1 MTTEVSCKR
10 PRESSESASNVEAN
24 DRHLTIL
31 IIDGRESYHGVGAFL
46 VSDADAPTH
55 LRALFRAAAPRNRVY
70 EFVDLQGA
78 WEECELVAENC
89 NWDFRDLNEE
99 VAKMQMQEVVSWLNE
114 SIFESPRLR
123 PGNSNIDVIITL
135 VGK

>member
-55 LRALFRAAAPRNRVY
+55 LRALFRAAAPGTRVY
-70 EFVDLQGA
+70 ENVDLEGA
-78 WEECELVAENC
+78 WEDCGLVAENC
-89 NWDFRDLNEE
+89 DEDDDVDEEDKMEE
-99 VAKMQMQEVVSWLNE
+99 VVAWLDE
-114 SIFESPRLR
+114 SVHSETPRLR
-123 PGNSNIDVIITL
+123 PGSCKIDVIISL
-135 VGK
+135 VA